1 MSPLSTRRD
10 KNIMKMKYNHWNAL
24 LEKYKDLVAVFPL
37 KFDKLQNTT
46 MNNTTC
52 LAR

>member
-1 MSPLSTRRD
+1 
-10 KNIMKMKYNHWNAL
+10 MKMKYNHWNAL
-24 LEKYKDLVAVFPL
+24 WEKYKDLVAVFPL